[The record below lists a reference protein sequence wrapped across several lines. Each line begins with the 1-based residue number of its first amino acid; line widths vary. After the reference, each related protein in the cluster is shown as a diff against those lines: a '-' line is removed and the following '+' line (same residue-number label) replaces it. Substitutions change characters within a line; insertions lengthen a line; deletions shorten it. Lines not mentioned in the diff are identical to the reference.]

1 MHIRTVRNSKG
12 QAYYQLVESFRQD
25 GQVKKRILLSLG
37 KVENHKIDELSLA
50 IARHKKQLTAIKRA
64 GSIDVKDTFILG
76 PLLVIEGLFKKLG
89 INVLL
94 EGIQQQHPKLLLLL
108 NLISWCLIPYHIY

>member
-94 EGIQQQHPKLLLLL
+94 EGIQQQHPKLLFGLKD
-108 NLISWCLIPYHIY
+108 HI